1 MLPINSYHDVYVE
14 IDGKKV
20 QFSSL
25 PFNMILQLT
34 RTSGWELWRIND
46 DGQSEMVITGEFHVS
61 SPQAE
66 QIPFRLWF
74 GDCLVFDNTGKREA
88 L

>member
-1 MLPINSYHDVYVE
+1 MYIAE

-34 RTSGWELWRIND
+34 RTSDWELWRIND
-46 DGQSEMVITGEFHVS
+46 DGQSEMVIAGEFHVS
-61 SPQAE
+61 SPY
-66 QIPFRLWF
+66 
-74 GDCLVFDNTGKREA
+74 
-88 L
+88 